1 MVEIDEPITK
11 LDAIPDMMNC
21 LMMQMM
27 PETCMDRDVQPAE
40 ETKEEAKPPEHR
52 H

>member
-27 PETCMDRDVQPAE
+27 PENCMDRDVQPSE
-40 ETKEEAKPPEHR
+40 QTR
-52 H
+52 